1 MNTSRDEQRPKL
13 FDERSIVKLN
23 RGEGG
28 SPFSILR
35 RYLSLILGGEGKIRV
50 RHFLQKTFHS
60 PQTRIRGVSV
70 RFVLAKLEKMDN
82 AFQEQQAAQ
91 EQGLV
96 AVVVIEGKEE
106 DCDMCL
112 MAGQRP
118 SDRDHR
124 ECASLRRRRE
134 WRTRPRQPVQGN
146 RSSRAWRPSGY
157 RDRGLEDRS
166 PWGGEGSRMP
176 SPRPGDHSASPLGRR
191 SPEEEE
197 DSDMTASRGRRW
209 SGGTP
214 PPGSAP
220 PSSP

>member
-82 AFQEQQAAQ
+82 AFKNNKLPKNKA
-91 EQGLV
+91 L
-96 AVVVIEGKEE
+96 
-106 DCDMCL
+106 L
-112 MAGQRP
+112 
-118 SDRDHR
+118 
-124 ECASLRRRRE
+124 L
-134 WRTRPRQPVQGN
+134 
-146 RSSRAWRPSGY
+146 
-157 RDRGLEDRS
+157 L
-166 PWGGEGSRMP
+166 
-176 SPRPGDHSASPLGRR
+176 L
-191 SPEEEE
+191 
-197 DSDMTASRGRRW
+197 
-209 SGGTP
+209 
-214 PPGSAP
+214 
-220 PSSP
+220 